1 MTFVSKRFDELTL
14 VELYEILRARCEV
27 FAVEQQIICQDMDG
41 VDYNSLHCFLKGDGK
56 IVAYLRAFYMDDE
69 PKTVK
74 IGRVLTLTH
83 GKGDGRRLMEESL
96 KAIKEKMPC
105 DGLCVHA
112 QKYAAGYYGKFG
124 FETVSDDFI
133 EEGIVHVEMRAKI

>member
-14 VELYEILRARCEV
+14 VELYEILRARCEI

-41 VDYNSLHCFLKGDGK
+41 VDYNSLHCFLKDGDK

-69 PKTVK
+69 PSTVK

-96 KAIKEKMPC
+96 KAIKEKLPYK
-105 DGLCVHA
+105 GLCIHA
-112 QKYAAGYYGKFG
+112 QKYAAGYYEKFG
-124 FETVSDDFI
+124 FKAVSGDFM
-133 EEGIVHVEMRAKI
+133 EEGIVHVEMRANV

>member
-1 MTFVSKRFDELTL
+1 MTFVSKKFNELTL
-14 VELYEILRARCEV
+14 EELYEILKARCEV

-41 VDYNSLHCFLKGDGK
+41 VDYNSLHCFLKDNGK
-56 IVAYLRAFYMDDE
+56 IVAYLRAFYMDEE
-69 PKTVK
+69 PQTVK

-105 DGLCVHA
+105 EGFCVHA

-124 FETVSDDFI
+124 FETVSDDFL
-133 EEGIVHVEMRAKI
+133 EEGIIHVEMRTKV

>member
-1 MTFVSKRFDELTL
+1 MTFISKKFNELTL
-14 VELYEILRARCEV
+14 GELYEILKARCEV
-27 FAVEQQIICQDMDG
+27 FLMEQRIVCQDMDD
-41 VDYNSLHCFLKGDGK
+41 VDYDSLHCFIKEGDRV
-56 IVAYLRAFYMDDE
+56 IAYLRAFYMEDE
-69 PKTVK
+69 PDTVK

-83 GKGDGRRLMEESL
+83 GRGDGRTLMEESL

-124 FETVSDDFI
+124 FETVSDDFL
-133 EEGIVHVEMRAKI
+133 EEGIVHVEMRTKV